1 MPQGSLN
8 SAVARWQT
16 GSFMRRSLPLFL
28 VVLVAASPAFAKA
41 KAKGK
46 EGDATGSNY
55 ALVQDLGTGGCDVRK
70 IGFQA
75 SPPLGVTV
83 LGLYQTQKQADAAKA
98 TAADCQ
104 TKSAHGDPARVAAHV
119 HAVEQDCQGRA
130 KKSDATLLS
139 FLSGLV
145 SGASEQQAYAACM
158 KANGYDV
165 KQ

>member
-1 MPQGSLN
+1 
-8 SAVARWQT
+8 
-16 GSFMRRSLPLFL
+16 MRRSLPLFL
-28 VVLVAASPAFAKA
+28 VVLIAASPAFAKA
-41 KAKGK
+41 KSKGK
-46 EGDATGSNY
+46 AGDATGNNY
-55 ALVQDLGTGGCDVRK
+55 AVVQDLGTGGCDVRK

-75 SPPLGVTV
+75 APPLGVTV
-83 LGLYQTQKQADAAKA
+83 LGLYQTEKQADAAKA
-98 TAADCQ
+98 SAPDCQ
-104 TKSAHGDPARVAAHV
+104 NKPTHGDSARVAARV

-139 FLSGLV
+139 FLSDLV